1 MMRATSVRDQ
11 VQVVVEEQQEKGEEG
26 GEEERKEAE
35 KKRGDGAAWRATTL
49 GGQGPRSGD
58 RRTAAAGGT

>member
-1 MMRATSVRDQ
+1 M
-11 VQVVVEEQQEKGEEG
+11 VEEQQEKGEEG

-35 KKRGDGAAWRATTL
+35 KKQGDGAAWRATTL